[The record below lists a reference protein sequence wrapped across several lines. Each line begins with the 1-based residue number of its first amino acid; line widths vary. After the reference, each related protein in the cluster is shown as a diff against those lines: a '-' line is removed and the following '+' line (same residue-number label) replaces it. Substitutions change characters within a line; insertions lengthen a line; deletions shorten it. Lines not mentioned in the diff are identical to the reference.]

1 MSTGHSTPGIYFN
14 EVDNSLV
21 TPTPGANTGAI
32 VGKANQ
38 GPVNQRI
45 LSNSITKFY
54 KYFGIPTEATDYA
67 HFAASRYL
75 QYSEQLYMIR
85 ATFGDEAYGQLQYPF
100 TNSCD
105 KRYAESEEELKYVDN
120 NKDCAISI
128 IKDATSYL
136 SAYPT
141 TSYEVIEPSYVLGR
155 GASVG
160 WLNDLIDDTIN
171 GDPVVFAGNADDNSG
186 TDGTYLEFYTTPANT
201 KMNSVIVY
209 DGTSFT
215 SGNIAA
221 MYDNS
226 GNKLTKKEIED
237 LASSAYAST
246 IGYGTIEL
254 AFAAEDTL
262 NYESQSFNASF
273 IASGTYSSAVVAAYL
288 NNSSYTIEDAEKQYG
303 FDNEDS
309 SPISAEAAKYTLLD
323 WSDNTNKTYYLKK
336 EDFTS
341 DTVETVSTVM
351 WNEYNNSTT
360 QYDLATSALNIKA
373 FTELTQKEQEYWADE
388 YGVNVSDLI
397 SDDFKLS
404 AVIYQPAYRDTANT
418 DDSVEMLV
426 SAWNN
431 VGYKYDG
438 GNYLPKATDT
448 QFIVYQNTDNS
459 TVSTT
464 PIYTYNEPGKVI
476 IPWGANDSDINST
489 KVESASA
496 IMPIYSVPTSEI
508 LKTDRYSDGY
518 TLKIETDD
526 EPGNG
531 DVETYTSDKESQLVI
546 TSIGPGEYGNDIGI
560 AIITPSAEN
569 VESLNIANAFNWKYK
584 YDDDGTVEL
593 DTATWR
599 KVYRINVYIKD
610 KNKTATKAWGTGL
623 SSLTNNTPV
632 ESWYVSNDPTAK
644 DANGNLLYAP
654 NVINGN
660 SDYIYISRAA
670 IGASKNKKTYA
681 LPEQTYSIYAF
692 HGGVNGTKTTMK
704 EKTAAL
710 ELYRDPNK
718 TSIDI
723 LFNVD
728 AADSMSSKEKFK
740 QHQDKIA
747 DIASSREKDIAVVQV
762 TSKEAKVARSA
773 ISEAKN
779 FNFDKPSYVAQYA
792 GYDKFYDE
800 YTSNYIYLPKSVAA
814 AMSMAYCDK
823 YAYPWLGP
831 AGVKRGTI
839 DYSTNE
845 LLKLNEEDIGNLYN
859 LNVNCSKTLPIYGEV
874 LWGIKT
880 AQKKETARNRI
891 TVRRALNY
899 IEKNYY
905 YILLP
910 YLFDNNTESTRSSVY
925 NSINEFMKKV
935 KSAEGVDWYKLVCD
949 SSNNTDAVIQSHT
962 LKVDLSVRFPYSIEF
977 IDVTINIE
985 KGSKITVS
993 ES

>member
-1 MSTGHSTPGIYFN
+1 MATGHSTPGIYFK

-45 LSNSITKFY
+45 LSDSLDTFH
-54 KYFGIPTEATDYA
+54 KYFGTPTESTDYA

-75 QYSEQLYMIR
+75 QYSKQLYMVR

-105 KRYAESEEELKYVDN
+105 KRSAESEEELKYVDN
-120 NKDCAISI
+120 DKDGDISI

-141 TSYEVIEPSYVLGR
+141 SVYSTIEPGYVLGR
-155 GASVG
+155 GASVA
-160 WLNDLIDDTIN
+160 WLTDLVDDTIN
-171 GDPVVFAGNADDNSG
+171 GNSIVFAGTVDDNSG
-186 TDGTYLEFYTTPANT
+186 TDGIYLEFYTTPANT
-201 KMNSVIVY
+201 KMNSVVVY
-209 DGTSFT
+209 DDTEYSSGT
-215 SGNIAA
+215 IAA
-221 MYDNS
+221 IYDVN
-226 GNKLTKKEIED
+226 GNKLTKKSIESLD
-237 LASSAYAST
+237 TSAYSTT

-273 IASGTYSSAVVAAYL
+273 IASGIYSSAVVNAYL
-288 NNSSYTIEDAEKQYG
+288 NNSAYTMENAEIQYG
-303 FDNEDS
+303 FNNEDS
-309 SPISAEAAKYTLLD
+309 SPISAEAAKYILLD

-336 EDFTS
+336 SDFTS
-341 DTVETVSTVM
+341 DTVQSVETVM
-351 WNEYNNSTT
+351 WNEFNNSTT
-360 QYDLATSALNIKA
+360 QYDLATSSLVIKA

-404 AVIYQPAYRDTANT
+404 AVSYQPAYRDTIST
-418 DDSVEMLV
+418 DDSVQMLV

-431 VGYKYDG
+431 TGYEY
-438 GNYLPKATDT
+438 NEEEYLPTATDT
-448 QFIVYQNTDNS
+448 QFIIYQNTDDS
-459 TVSTT
+459 TITTT
-464 PIYTYNEPGKVI
+464 PIYTYNEPSKLI
-476 IPWGANDSDINST
+476 IPWGANDSDINATKIEST
-489 KVESASA
+489 SA

-508 LKTDRYSDGY
+508 LKNDRYSDGY
-518 TLKIETDD
+518 TMKIETDD

-531 DVETYTSDKESQLVI
+531 DVETYVSDKENQLII
-546 TSIGPGEYGNDIGI
+546 TSIGPGKYGNDIGI
-560 AIITPSAEN
+560 AIITPEAAN
-569 VESLNIANAFNWKYK
+569 IESLNISNAFNWKYK
-584 YDDDGTVEL
+584 YDDDDTVEHE
-593 DTATWR
+593 DATWR
-599 KVYRINVYIKD
+599 KVYRINVYTKD
-610 KNKTATKAWGTGL
+610 TNKTAAKAWGTGL
-623 SSLTNNTPV
+623 ASLTDNIPI
-632 ESWYVSNDPTAK
+632 ESWYVSNDPTVK

-660 SDYIYISRAA
+660 SNYIYISRAA
-670 IGASKNKKTYA
+670 ISSSKNKSTYA

-692 HGGVNGTKTTMK
+692 HGGVNGTRTSMK

-728 AADSMSSKEKFK
+728 AAESMSSKEKFK

-762 TSKEAKVARSA
+762 TSKEAKVVRTAL
-773 ISEAKN
+773 SEAKN
-779 FNFDKPSYVAQYA
+779 FNFDKPSYVAEYA
-792 GYDKFYDE
+792 GYDKFYDS

-823 YAYPWLGP
+823 YSYPWMGP

-839 DYSTNE
+839 DYSEGE
-845 LLKLNEEDIGNLYN
+845 LLKLTEDDIGSLYN
-859 LNVNCSKTLPIYGEV
+859 INVNTSKTLPIYGEV
-874 LWGIKT
+874 LWGLKT

-891 TVRRALNY
+891 PVRRALNY

-935 KSAEGVDWYKLVCD
+935 KAADGVDWYTLICD
-949 SSNNTDAVIQSHT
+949 SSNNTDTVIQNHT

-985 KGSKITVS
+985 KGSSISVS